1 MEEQMKPSIHKRSY
15 TAEYREAAVRQ
26 VMQAGRALTEVARS
40 LEISHKTLANW
51 VRRARAHEP
60 LVQREAAVAPDA
72 GAVELSRLRAE
83 NARLRM
89 DNEILKKAAAYF
101 ARESR

>member
-1 MEEQMKPSIHKRSY
+1 MKRSIPKRRY

-26 VMQAGRALTEVARS
+26 VIDAGRALVEVARS
-40 LEISHKTLANW
+40 LEISPKTLANW
-51 VRRARAHEP
+51 VRLARAHKP
-60 LVQREAAVAPDA
+60 LVKREPVVAPDA
-72 GAVELSRLRAE
+72 AALELSRLRAE

-101 ARESR
+101 AKESL